1 MNTMKKTILWG
12 FALVCTA
19 VACQQT
25 DPEAAQR
32 KEISDEVIEIH
43 DEIMPLTEKFDRSEL
58 KIDSI
63 LNDFSKY
70 AEHFED
76 VDSTEL
82 RQNLLTLKENLEE
95 ANEQMM
101 TWMNDYE
108 LDNSVLEYH
117 EEELK
122 KIQDLENTYHR
133 VNSEREELLNT
144 FK

>member
-1 MNTMKKTILWG
+1 MRTMKKSILWS
-12 FALVCTA
+12 FVFVFTV
-19 VACQQT
+19 VACQQK

-32 KEISDEVIEIH
+32 KEISDQVIEIH
-43 DEIMPLTEKFDRSEL
+43 DEIMPLTEEFDRSEL

-63 LNDFSKY
+63 LNDFPAY

-76 VDSTEL
+76 VDSNEL

-122 KIQDLENTYHR
+122 KIQDLEDTYHR
-133 VNSEREELLNT
+133 VNAEREELLNT
-144 FK
+144 F